1 MEYIVA
7 FIIAGIAFAGYM
19 ISTKWFANNEQKD
32 LTRQRLFEDDSSQ
45 QYSSNNTT
53 VSMEASALFGT
64 NTQKTGVAVT
74 AEDALRKL
82 GVDIK
87 QAENK
92 LGRRLLHAGIGSPN
106 AVVLYLA
113 FQRFVGPILILLGII
128 MAINTPEDAGAT
140 DKLLHGLLAVILMV
154 VGGFGPKLYVENLTQ
169 KRKKKLLNGFP
180 DTLDLLLVCV
190 ESGLALDAALNRVTG
205 ELGRVHPDITAELNR
220 TRIELSLL
228 NNRSQ
233 ALQNFAE
240 RTDLIPFRFL
250 VAALIQ
256 SERFGTSLTETLR
269 VMADEYRT
277 KRMLIAEEKAA
288 RLPALMTV
296 PLIFCLM
303 PSFMLIVLGPA
314 IVSFMKSSIF

>member
-1 MEYIVA
+1 MGFVVAIIVA
-7 FIIAGIAFAGYM
+7 AVVFAGYLLVDRLM
-19 ISTKWFANNEQKD
+19 AQREQKE
-32 LTRQRLFEDDSSQ
+32 LTRQRIFDDGGAPSD
-45 QYSSNNTT
+45 YTND
-53 VSMEASALFGT
+53 ASGISLDAQALFGS
-64 NTQKTGVAVT
+64 NTEKSHIAMT

-82 GVDIK
+82 GVNIH

-92 LGRRLLHAGIGSPN
+92 LGRKLLHAGIGSPN
-106 AVVLYLA
+106 AVILYLA
-113 FQRFVGPILILLGII
+113 FQRFVAPVLIILGII
-128 MAINTPEDAGAT
+128 VLLSDSEQALLNGLIGVLLLIAG
-140 DKLLHGLLAVILMV
+140 L
-154 VGGFGPKLYVENLTQ
+154 FGPKLYIENLTQ
-169 KRKKKLLNGFP
+169 KRRKKLLHGFP

-190 ESGLALDAALNRVTG
+190 ESGLALDASLNRVTG
-205 ELGRVHPDITAELNR
+205 ELGRVHPDITLELNR

-233 ALQNFAE
+233 ALQNLAE

-277 KRMLIAEEKAA
+277 KRMLVAEEKAA

-314 IVSFMKSSIF
+314 IVSFMKSNVL

>member
-1 MEYIVA
+1 MGIVVA
-7 FIIAGIAFAGYM
+7 LVIVVVVFAGALM
-19 ISTKWFANNEQKD
+19 VNKLVMQREQKE
-32 LTRQRLFEDDSSQ
+32 LTRQRIYDGHMEGAG
-45 QYSSNNTT
+45 
-53 VSMEASALFGT
+53 VSLDNDALFGAAGGEKS
-64 NTQKTGVAVT
+64 NLAQN
-74 AEDALRKL
+74 AESAMRRL
-82 GVDIK
+82 GIDTK
-87 QAENK
+87 QADSK

-106 AVVLYLA
+106 AIAYYRGFQFFVSPVLVALA
-113 FQRFVGPILILLGII
+113 LFLILNVIPGI
-128 MAINTPEDAGAT
+128 EDTAN
-140 DKLLHGLLAVILMV
+140 KLIFIIFSFMML
-154 VGGFGPKLYVENLTQ
+154 VGGLFGPHLYVENMTQ
-169 KRKKKLLNGFP
+169 KRRKKLLHGFP

-205 ELGRVHPDITAELNR
+205 ELDRVHPDITAELNR

-240 RTDLIPFRFL
+240 RTNLIPFRFL

-277 KRMLIAEEKAA
+277 KRMLTAEEKAA
-288 RLPALMTV
+288 RLPALMTI
-296 PLIFCLM
+296 PLIFCLL

-314 IVSFMKSSIF
+314 VISFMESNVFG

>member
-1 MEYIVA
+1 MGWIVA
-7 FIIAGIAFAGYM
+7 IIIAVIVFAAYM
-19 ISTKWFANNEQKD
+19 IVDKLMAQREQKE
-32 LTRQRLFEDDSSQ
+32 LTRHRLYDDGAVGSPSDA
-45 QYSSNNTT
+45 SG
-53 VSMEASALFGT
+53 VSMDAQSLFGS
-64 NTQKTGVAVT
+64 NTQKSNLAVN
-74 AEDALRKL
+74 AEEALLKL
-82 GVDIK
+82 GVNIH

-92 LGRRLLHAGIGSPN
+92 LGRALLHAGIGSPN
-106 AVVLYLA
+106 AVILYLA
-113 FQRFVGPILILLGII
+113 FQRFVAPILIILGII
-128 MAINTPEDAGAT
+128 VLMGKNEGTTDMLLNTILGMMLLIAG
-140 DKLLHGLLAVILMV
+140 L
-154 VGGFGPKLYVENLTQ
+154 FGPKLYVKNLTD
-169 KRKKKLLNGFP
+169 KRRKKLLHGFP

-190 ESGLALDAALNRVTG
+190 ESGLALDAALNRVTA

-233 ALQNFAE
+233 ALQNLAE
-240 RTDLIPFRFL
+240 RTNLIPFRFL

-296 PLIFCLM
+296 PLIFCLL

-314 IVSFMKSSIF
+314 IVSFMKSAIF

>member
-1 MEYIVA
+1 MS
-7 FIIAGIAFAGYM
+7 FIIALIVAVCVFAGYLAVDRL
-19 ISTKWFANNEQKD
+19 FAQRERRE
-32 LTRQRLFEDDSSQ
+32 LTRQRLYEDGTPSDA
-45 QYSSNNTT
+45 TG
-53 VSMEASALFGT
+53 VSLDAQALFGAAGEKS
-64 NTQKTGVAVT
+64 NLAVT

-82 GVDIK
+82 GVDIH
-87 QAENK
+87 QAESK
-92 LGRRLLHAGIGSPN
+92 LGRKLLHAGIGSPS
-106 AVVLYLA
+106 AVIFYLA
-113 FQRFVGPILILLGII
+113 FQRFVAPLLIILGVIVLIGDHETTSDMLLNSIL
-128 MAINTPEDAGAT
+128 
-140 DKLLHGLLAVILMV
+140 GLLFLVIGL
-154 VGGFGPKLYVENLTQ
+154 FGPKLYVENLTQ
-169 KRKKKLLNGFP
+169 KRKKKLQLGFP

-190 ESGLALDAALNRVTG
+190 ESGLALDAALTRVTA

-233 ALQNFAE
+233 ALQNLAE
-240 RTDLIPFRFL
+240 RTNLISFRFL
-250 VAALIQ
+250 VAALVQ

-296 PLIFCLM
+296 PLIFCLL

-314 IVSFMKSSIF
+314 IVNIMKTNVL